1 MADDTS
7 NRGRPDRDR
16 INLEQDHEVAYWSE
30 KFGVSREQLRRAVEK
45 VGPVAKNVEREL
57 RG

>member
-7 NRGRPDRDR
+7 NRGTPDRDR
-16 INLEQDHEVAYWSE
+16 ITLEQDHEVAYWSE

-45 VGPVAKNVEREL
+45 VGPAAKNVEREL